1 MLSPPCLLPSQV
13 KERELVFINPSCLI
27 VSGSAPSAVQNAL
40 VQLRAVT
47 ALSATVPREACRVT
61 EGTQPVPP
69 LLPPLPLFS
78 GMSFPFPS

>member
-1 MLSPPCLLPSQV
+1 MLSPPYLLPSQM
-13 KERELVFINPSCLI
+13 KERELVFINPSFLI

-47 ALSATVPREACRVT
+47 ALRGLPYYRGNSAHPL
-61 EGTQPVPP
+61 

-78 GMSFPFPS
+78 GMSFSFPS